1 MISRRTGHLRRQCLE
16 LPSGIHGFIF
26 REKPVVD
33 KTGKENV
40 IMGVKE
46 FFGKSIRSTDDDMD
60 ADQRL
65 LKNVR

>member
-1 MISRRTGHLRRQCLE
+1 M
-16 LPSGIHGFIF
+16 
-26 REKPVVD
+26 VD
-33 KTGKENV
+33 ETGKANV

-65 LKNVR
+65 AEERGIRRKMEESFTRQRWRK